1 MILEIDPETRRTV
14 ARIDAS
20 LYKDSDCLRYVFFK
34 LVQGYTPASQVT
46 GGVKDT
52 KDLPMEY
59 GTAFHK
65 GLQARAQG
73 KSFDEQL
80 RAVTDHFTQPSI
92 VVPENEWRN
101 IGHLVATYVAYDTY
115 YKSHSDLLIP
125 KHAELRFAYPFYKT
139 EKTEIVLCGTIDLVA
154 EYCGRLVISDTKTTS
169 VWNSDQ
175 YLAEYDLSPQLMI
188 YKWVYDKLNGT
199 DVGCMINGIFISKTK
214 FATFKRSEVMS
225 FSQEQIGY
233 MITNLELF
241 ATQLAA
247 LIEIDHPESFIPN
260 YNCCIKRYGEKAIVC
275 PFAILCKQPTLKEGL
290 ELAEALFSRKVYNP
304 MLFQT

>member
-1 MILEIDPETRRTV
+1 MILEIDQATGRIV
-14 ARIDAS
+14 VRIDAS
-20 LYKDSDCLRYVFFK
+20 LHKDSDCLRYVFFK

-46 GGVKDT
+46 GEVQET
-52 KDLPMEY
+52 KNPAMEY

-115 YKSHSDLLIP
+115 YKSSGDLLIP

-169 VWNSDQ
+169 AWNSDQ

-199 DVGCMINGIFISKTK
+199 DVGCMINGIFLSKTK
-214 FATFKRSEVMS
+214 SATFKRSEVIS
-225 FSQEQIGY
+225 FSQEQIGN
-233 MITNLELF
+233 MIGRLDCF
-241 ATQLAA
+241 AQKLVER
-247 LIEIDHPESFIPN
+247 IEDSRPESFEPN

-275 PFAILCKQPTLKEGL
+275 PYAILCKQPTLADGVG
-290 ELAEALFSRKVYNP
+290 LAEALFSKKVYNP